1 MEKTEEVAKILL
13 CIILTYYFLWQRSL
27 SAVVKSIIFSVNGAS
42 NPADLLHNNCP
53 RFHWDTL
60 MSQSKLFIVNSFLSE
75 FSQYFNFFPN
85 VVFYLIWRVSE
96 EIDTTLWSVRHS
108 PRMSYRHSLL
118 KFKLHWH
125 LPVST
130 LKNLQSPPLSLGPG
144 KGISFFWCF
153 FYYYYYYRENLL
165 WKTLSRFPIL
175 SSWLEEHHLLTPTC
189 KKGSERQ
196 TLRFS
201 QLMMESGFWY
211 WWGSGREW
219 LLERQPSNYISCF
232 LNFHQSCLFEAYS
245 K

>member
-1 MEKTEEVAKILL
+1 MEKTEEVVKILL

-153 FYYYYYYRENLL
+153 FFLL
-165 WKTLSRFPIL
+165 LLLQRKLTLKDSFKISHPVFLARRASPSHPYLQERFGKADSEIFTADDGKWVLILVRKWKGMAAGKAT
-175 SSWLEEHHLLTPTC
+175 
-189 KKGSERQ
+189 
-196 TLRFS
+196 
-201 QLMMESGFWY
+201 
-211 WWGSGREW
+211 
-219 LLERQPSNYISCF
+219 
-232 LNFHQSCLFEAYS
+232 
-245 K
+245 